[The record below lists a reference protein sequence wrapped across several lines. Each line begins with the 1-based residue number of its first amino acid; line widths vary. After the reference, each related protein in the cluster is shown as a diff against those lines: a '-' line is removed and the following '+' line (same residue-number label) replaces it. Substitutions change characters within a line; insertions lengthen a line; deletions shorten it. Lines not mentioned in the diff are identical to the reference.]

1 MGKKELADILSERYF
16 SVSPYNFV
24 VNNPLLFNDPT
35 GMSPEAYKS
44 TNIDRNGQVLAVYD
58 DGDNDVYQHNDIT
71 LSLVSNPDYAQSDAD
86 ANAGKRRLSRNPFQ
100 LVGQTRYW
108 DEFMNHD
115 ALGKVTTPRVGAKL
129 HFGPMS
135 LNFRGLGW
143 TISGNSF
150 EQIFSIIRMRVSRML
165 NSNPWL
171 FNPWILGE
179 WSGTHGILDIKDDI
193 GPGSGYLMADGY
205 FYSGQAIGNI
215 LFWHEP

>member
-1 MGKKELADILSERYF
+1 
-16 SVSPYNFV
+16 
-24 VNNPLLFNDPT
+24 
-35 GMSPEAYKS
+35 
-44 TNIDRNGQVLAVYD
+44 
-58 DGDNDVYQHNDIT
+58 
-71 LSLVSNPDYAQSDAD
+71 
-86 ANAGKRRLSRNPFQ
+86 
-100 LVGQTRYW
+100 
-108 DEFMNHD
+108 MNHD

-150 EQIFSIIRMRVSRML
+150 EHIFSILRMRVSRML

-171 FNPWILGE
+171 FNPWILGQG
-179 WSGTHGILDIKDDI
+179 SGTHGILDIKDDI

-215 LFWHEP
+215 LFSMNLDEIRPFFSPKSTYWGFLMKQVGKYHIFEQVGTNPTTAPYFGKSIFSGRNIALGYWGRQYDEWIRLMKENVNSEVEFKQ